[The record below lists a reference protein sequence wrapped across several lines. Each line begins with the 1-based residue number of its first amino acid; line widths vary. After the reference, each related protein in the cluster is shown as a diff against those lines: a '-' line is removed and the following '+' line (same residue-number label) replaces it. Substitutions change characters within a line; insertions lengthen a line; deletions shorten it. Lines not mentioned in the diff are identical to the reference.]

1 MGTLP
6 KLPEWLPEP
15 VREYVEQ
22 PSREPSDLMVRLAT
36 DQRMRSVWETLK
48 KHAKEHAISD
58 YLLVMGFFCSALSY
72 IHYWKCLERDGL
84 LLPTGERRQL
94 DQKIRETI
102 DNLIHLLGEK
112 HLKEERLKRTDEIAG
127 VIPGIPGAIQDLY
140 ALRDK
145 IERESV
151 FSEHLPTK
159 IRGDTAMRS
168 FFMRVMKDFVLS
180 VLDQPLHQAIADITN
195 VVFDTDDD
203 VTPAHVRKA

>member
-1 MGTLP
+1 LEDN
-6 KLPEWLPEP
+6 L
-15 VREYVEQ
+15 EY
-22 PSREPSDLMVRLAT
+22 
-36 DQRMRSVWETLK
+36 
-48 KHAKEHAISD
+48 
-58 YLLVMGFFCSALSY
+58 
-72 IHYWKCLERDGL
+72 KCLERDGL
-84 LLPTGERRQL
+84 LLPAGERRQP

-102 DNLIHLLGEK
+102 DNLIHLLSEK
-112 HLKEERLKRTDEIAG
+112 HLKEKHLTGADEIAG

-180 VLDQPLHQAIADITN
+180 VLDQPLHQAIADTTN

-203 VTPAHVRKA
+203 VTPDHVRKA